1 MKNSPTKFHDL
12 PANLSGS
19 EHAARDGER
28 SRCWEKNSIS
38 KARFSYA
45 LVLSLCSN
53 LLPFVVCLFE
63 TLSLYCAKLLRA
75 RLWRQRVLN
84 GLVCKYRNTCSS
96 AKIQKTQKNYKIQ
109 KHLRLQCEN
118 LCILPITETLAAPMW
133 QFFTVYKHRNTCSNV
148 TICVFCQIQRHLLLQ
163 CEIFVYFAV
172 VTNAKVFCDHLNN
185 EVAEFLQMTIALPR
199 VVIYVQYLRKYQS
212 IFFNFV
218 CKDVTKNKNY
228 KSIHPPNK

>member
-1 MKNSPTKFHDL
+1 M
-12 PANLSGS
+12 
-19 EHAARDGER
+19 
-28 SRCWEKNSIS
+28 
-38 KARFSYA
+38 
-45 LVLSLCSN
+45 
-53 LLPFVVCLFE
+53 
-63 TLSLYCAKLLRA
+63 
-75 RLWRQRVLN
+75 Q
-84 GLVCKYRNTCSS
+84 KYRKHR
-96 AKIQKTQKNYKIQ
+96 KIQKIQ

-212 IFFNFV
+212 FVFQFCLQGCYKKQKLQINPSSKQIGCSFWNTSNVDDSLVVSKSCTFLKTLFKQYSFFALLSSCRLIRCFNYVFNF
-218 CKDVTKNKNY
+218 
-228 KSIHPPNK
+228 SGAP